1 MSNPEVN
8 PDKSPEHMTADVLP
22 AEGAAATPAV
32 APDVSTQVTD
42 ATSAEAPQGQ
52 AEAPGAVTKE
62 IDLAQLHEAFLR
74 LSKGIDLIAAN
85 NTLWTEIHLNKPELI
100 RLREDKEIQAKKI
113 GELEN
118 KLRDTEIELLGATS
132 SSAEGALLIH
142 KLESDLA
149 AKGEEVRQLKEAEAL
164 AAEKIAIINKDL
176 ANLKE
181 SLAVRDTD
189 LKSTKEEC
197 LLAIAKIE
205 ELKATV
211 AESEKVEKDLRDLLK
226 NRLAQHV
233 PASLLGSAAAPQL
246 LEFDA
251 AASRGDAASQRVL
264 AGLSQLRSGFAAGA
278 GPDDKLLAIKA
289 IGSALY
295 AVWSAQGKDPRTIS
309 SLFSEWQD
317 HLNGIPGAGYQLVVP
332 DLGQSIP
339 QNVAAPAGATKV
351 SEVQLW
357 IVKGGNGA
365 VYSKG
370 IVR

>member
-1 MSNPEVN
+1 MSTPEAD
-8 PDKSPEHMTADVLP
+8 PGKSAVQAMSDVPPAGAPAAPSEPTQDSTAQPPEPSAASAQSLADVP
-22 AEGAAATPAV
+22 V
-32 APDVSTQVTD
+32 
-42 ATSAEAPQGQ
+42 
-52 AEAPGAVTKE
+52 AVTKE
-62 IDLAQLHEAFLR
+62 MDLGQLHEAFVR
-74 LSKGIDLIAAN
+74 LSKGIDIIASN
-85 NTLWTEIHLNKPELI
+85 NSLWTEIHLNKPELN

-132 SSAEGALLIH
+132 SAEEKAQRVEQ
-142 KLESDLA
+142 LETAVA
-149 AKGEEVRQLKEAEAL
+149 AKGEDVRQLKEAEAL
-164 AAEKIAIINKDL
+164 AEEKISLFTKEL

-181 SLAVRDTD
+181 SLAARDED
-189 LKSTKEEC
+189 LKAAKEESR
-197 LLAIAKIE
+197 LAGSKIE
-205 ELKATV
+205 ELKAKL
-211 AESEKVEKDLRDLLK
+211 AEAEKIERDLRDLLR
-226 NRLAQHV
+226 NRLSQHV
-233 PASLLGSAAAPQL
+233 PDVLLGSAAAGQL

-251 AASRGDAASQRVL
+251 AASKGDAASQRVL
-264 AGLSQLRSGFAAGA
+264 AGLSQLRAGFAAGA
-278 GPDDKLLAIKA
+278 GPDDKLLAVRS

-295 AVWSAQGKDPRTIS
+295 AVWSAQGKDPRAVS

-317 HLNGIPGAGYQLVVP
+317 YLNAIPGAGYQLVVP

-370 IVR
+370 MVR